1 MENIAILT
9 GGDSAEYNIIIERKT
24 VLKHLNRRKY
34 VGIIVHLKNGKY
46 TINDQTLDTSDFS
59 YIKNKK
65 KVKFDKIFIA
75 LHGSPAEDGL
85 IQDYFDKLNLPYTS
99 CNAKISSLTFDKFA
113 CNKTLHNLGFRCAKS
128 ILINNEKDLLKYD
141 ISNYIFSCFISQMV
155 MDQAMEYLKL
165 QKKIYQKLLTKL
177 SYMT

>member
-9 GGDSAEYNIIIERKT
+9 GGDSAEYNISLQSAKT
-24 VLKHLNRRKY
+24 VLKHLNTRKY
-34 VGIIVHLKNGKY
+34 AGIIVHLKNGRY

-99 CNAKISSLTFDKFA
+99 CNAKISS
-113 CNKTLHNLGFRCAKS
+113 
-128 ILINNEKDLLKYD
+128 
-141 ISNYIFSCFISQMV
+141 
-155 MDQAMEYLKL
+155 
-165 QKKIYQKLLTKL
+165 
-177 SYMT
+177 